1 MKYAHI
7 VNEIFRKPWAILPE
21 KLHVMAELVALRASG
36 EKFTEEEIRLR
47 IGAQSIEAAKGRGG
61 TSYGS
66 VAVIQVYGVI
76 SQRMSLMAEISGG
89 TSAEQLTKQLRAA
102 LADPNIGSIVL
113 DVDSPGGGVEGVPEL
128 AAEILDARGKKK
140 IIAVANTMAASAAY
154 WLASCASEL
163 VVAPSGQVG
172 SIGVFTAHE
181 DMSQALEKE
190 GIKVSMISA
199 GKFKTEGNPYEP
211 LSDEARAA
219 LQMKVTAFYEMF
231 VKAVAKGRGV
241 AQADVKGGFGQGRM
255 LLAQDAVKE
264 GMADRV
270 ATLDQTLSRLGVKS
284 ASSGTGA
291 EDGAPAIAAS
301 DVPDADPLADLRRRE
316 RQLDLH

>member
-36 EKFTEEEIRLR
+36 EKLTEEEIRMR

-61 TSYGS
+61 TSYGN
-66 VAVIQVYGVI
+66 VAVLQVYGVI
-76 SQRMSLMAEISGG
+76 SQRMSLMTEISGG
-89 TSAEQLTKQLRAA
+89 TSAEQITKQLRAA
-102 LADPNIGSIVL
+102 LADPNVGSIVL

-128 AAEILDARGKKK
+128 ASEILDARVKKK
-140 IIAVANTMAASAAY
+140 IIAVANTLAASAAY

-181 DMSQALEKE
+181 DLSQALEKE
-190 GIKVSMISA
+190 GVKVSMVSA

-211 LSDEARAA
+211 LSDEGRAA
-219 LQMKVTAFYEMF
+219 LQTKVDAFYEMF
-231 VKAVAKGRGV
+231 IKAVAKGRGV
-241 AQADVKGGFGQGRM
+241 AQADVRGGFGQGRM

-270 ATLDQTLSRLGVKS
+270 ATLDQTLARLGVKS
-284 ASSGTGA
+284 ASSAAA
-291 EDGAPAIAAS
+291 EIDAPAIAAS
-301 DVPDADPLADLRRRE
+301 DAADVDPLADLRRRE
-316 RQLDLH
+316 RQLNLH